1 MTSIMERN
9 KKGLNTLAF
18 GLGILLVGGLIQAAG
33 WLKGDKLVFPG
44 VGEILQA
51 FVRMLGEE
59 RTWKQIGTTL
69 IHLAEAL
76 AAAAVI
82 GTALGLAQGK
92 SSFVRACLKRLMTR
106 LRSSPRIVKT
116 VIIMVLTK
124 YGRVPLIASARMLVP
139 LSSEA
144 TAEGLRRIEPELMD
158 VYRMNSGFTL
168 RVLFSV
174 YLPLMAGYLKQAYIN
189 AVGMGIKLAVTTEY
203 LVQAR
208 DSLGKAVYSSA
219 YFNEYAEIYAYALIM
234 ILLAVLVS
242 AVPEAIKR
250 IIRKG

>member
-1 MTSIMERN
+1 MTSTMERN
-9 KKGLNTLAF
+9 KKSLNTLAF
-18 GLGILLVGGLIQAAG
+18 CLGILLVGGLIQAAG

-92 SSFVRACLKRLMTR
+92 SSFVRVLLKPLMTL
-106 LRSSPRIVKT
+106 LRSIPMIVMT

-124 YGRVPLIASARMLVP
+124 YDRVPLIASALMLIP
-139 LSSEA
+139 LISEA

-242 AVPEAIKR
+242 AVPAVAQKV
-250 IIRKG
+250 IRKG

>member
-92 SSFVRACLKRLMTR
+92 SSFVRALLKPLMTL
-106 LRSSPRIVKT
+106 LRSIPMIVMT

-124 YGRVPLIASARMLVP
+124 YDRVPLIASALMLIP
-139 LSSEA
+139 LISEA

-219 YFNEYAEIYAYALIM
+219 YFNEYDEIYAYALIM